1 MNVYAGY
8 LSLFVR
14 APAKAAPW
22 KFGVM
27 ANTQWTAPTDPAA
40 KNPNGVAVSIIE
52 QINQRFIETGVKFVG
67 QS

>member
-1 MNVYAGY
+1 
-8 LSLFVR
+8 
-14 APAKAAPW
+14 
-22 KFGVM
+22 M
-27 ANTQWTAPTDPAA
+27 ADTQWTAPTDPAA